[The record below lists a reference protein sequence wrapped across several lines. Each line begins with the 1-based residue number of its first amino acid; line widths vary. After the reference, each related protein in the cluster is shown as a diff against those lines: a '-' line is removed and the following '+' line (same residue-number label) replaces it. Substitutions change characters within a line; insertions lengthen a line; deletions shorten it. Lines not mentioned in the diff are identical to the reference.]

1 MITLRQKFI
10 SIFTVLAVFV
20 CFVVSPYSAYA
31 EGEETAE
38 ITPVTSKV
46 VTELIDEIDTK
57 KLVLE
62 DNVEKSAY
70 VIEVNKNNDG
80 TYAWESSIKIND
92 SIISNNSWKIKSL
105 SQDFSMTKLADLV
118 MSGDHNAVND
128 YYEQNIIFVEESEP
142 SSGIS
147 PQAVFLI
154 PLAAGT
160 LTTAAIAAIEASV
173 YSALT
178 AVMAVAVVNV
188 ANDKKSTS
196 TLTYPPG
203 QTTTAD
209 QAEISNIPGDFTR
222 SGTKHM
228 EAALTTTI
236 ANQIKND
243 KNNDGDLQIFTNS
256 LNGSNL
262 AKKILV
268 VYDVTTDATGLV
280 NRHLGNTVNGPKVNP
295 GIPDER
301 MNLKGYTVFIIYDHQ
316 QNKVFHAHFTPTAYR
331 GTELHY
337 NRLLGGFNIRI
348 YPTPVIINNSYLKD
362 YNRSESDQLKWEQ
375 TYQAYKNLRNRN
387 TLNKGQSDAYHSIIK
402 RLTDL

>member
-1 MITLRQKFI
+1 MISLRQKII
-10 SIFTVLAVFV
+10 SILTILAVFI

-31 EGEETAE
+31 EGEEAAE

-80 TYAWESSIKIND
+80 TYDWKSSIKIND
-92 SIISNNSWKIKSL
+92 SIVSSNIWKIRSL
-105 SQDFSMTKLADLV
+105 SSEFSMAQLTDLV

-128 YYEQNIIFVEESEP
+128 YYEQNITFVEESES

-178 AVMAVAVVNV
+178 AVMAVAVVDV
-188 ANDKKSTS
+188 VNDKKSTS

-203 QTTTAD
+203 QMTTAE

-243 KNNDGDLQIFTNS
+243 KNNNGDLQIFTNS

-262 AKKILV
+262 GKKILV
-268 VYDVTTDATGLV
+268 VYDVKTDATGLV
-280 NRHLGNTVNGPKVNP
+280 NRHLGNTVNGHKVNP

-301 MNLKGYTVFIIYDHQ
+301 MNLKGYTVFIIYDHL
-316 QNKVFHAHFTPTAYR
+316 QNKVFHAHFTPTVYR

-337 NRLLGGFNIRI
+337 NRLLGGFNVRI
-348 YPTPVIINNSYLKD
+348 YPTPVIINNSYLED
-362 YNRSESDQLKWEQ
+362 FNRSPSDQLQWEQ
-375 TYQAYKNLRNRN
+375 TYRAYQNLRNRN
-387 TLNKGQSDAYHSIIK
+387 TLNKGQTDTMHSIIK